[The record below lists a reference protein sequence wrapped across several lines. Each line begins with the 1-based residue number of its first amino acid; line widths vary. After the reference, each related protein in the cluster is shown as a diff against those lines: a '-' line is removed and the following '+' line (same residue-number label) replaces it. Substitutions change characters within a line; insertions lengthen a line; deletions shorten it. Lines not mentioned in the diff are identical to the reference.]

1 MEKQIIVFTLGEK
14 YYAVN
19 SDQVEEIS
27 RLIPSTLVPNAPSHM
42 EGLINL
48 RGNVISLVNLAKLLH
63 LKEDQC
69 YNNIVILERQ
79 NEKLGILVTEV
90 KEVIKIKEEDIE
102 KVSTEAKSGVV
113 GILQLKHELVNY
125 IDLDRIIS

>member
-1 MEKQIIVFTLGEK
+1 MERQIIVFTLGEK

-27 RLIPSTLVPNAPSHM
+27 KLIPSTLVPNAPKHI

-63 LKEDQC
+63 LNEDEC
-69 YNNIVILERQ
+69 YNNIVILDRQ
-79 NEKLGILVTEV
+79 DEKIGILVTEV
-90 KEVIKIKEEDIE
+90 KEVLKIDEKDIE
-102 KVSTEAKSGVV
+102 KVSAETRNGVV
-113 GILQLKHELVNY
+113 GILQLQSELVNY

>member
-27 RLIPSTLVPNAPSHM
+27 KMIDSTVVPNAPRHI

-48 RGNVISLVNLAKLLH
+48 RGNVISLVNLSKLLH
-63 LKEDQC
+63 LTEEGC
-69 YNNIVILERQ
+69 YNNIVILDRQ
-79 NEKLGILVTEV
+79 DEKVGILVTEV
-90 KEVIKIKEEDIE
+90 KEVLKIREDEIE
-102 KVSTEAKSGVV
+102 KVSTETKSGVV
-113 GILQLKHELVNY
+113 GIIQLSENLVNY